1 MTAETEQDMLDA
13 IKTHIESEGW
23 ALPKVHAIQLRII
36 ADNGPRLGR
45 DEDPNAGRIFYQ
57 CAGSF
62 SALTGLSAPF
72 FGIPGVA
79 DAPIIPTY
87 QGITARPSN

>member
-1 MTAETEQDMLDA
+1 MSATTEQDMLDA

-23 ALPKVHAIQLRII
+23 ALPKVHAVQIRLI

-45 DEDPNAGRIFYQ
+45 DEEPNAGRIYYQ

-62 SALTGLSAPF
+62 SALVGLAAPF
-72 FGIPGVA
+72 FGVTGTA

-87 QGITARPSN
+87 QGVTAQPKD